1 MTAAVNSRSLPPAAS
16 LLRYAPG
23 LVALIIVIADSGQ
36 TTDTDLWGHIRFGQ
50 AVIALHHLVLKDP
63 YSYTMYG
70 SPWSNHEWLTEVVMA
85 AAYNAF
91 GVVGLKLWKFACAA
105 ATMLLVVTGLAE
117 TRATPAAQLNTL
129 TVVAIAM
136 MPQMEFRPQ
145 LFTFML
151 FAAMIALLARDNY
164 RGHAP
169 LWLVIPMMAL
179 WANLHGGFI
188 MGIAALALY
197 AGVVAIG
204 DLAGGAGLARTLR
217 LAALAV
223 AALIATMAT
232 PYGLETWS
240 PVLHALRNP
249 MTRIAVTDWQPLLF
263 AMLRQWRAQPAGVIY
278 MLCAVALMFA
288 FVSTVGLERRGGDSP
303 LIAIAVVMCVAAFV
317 AVRNLPLAIIACALP
332 VARHSSL
339 LFAHLRERAE
349 AATGEKFDAPSARS
363 STSPWLAGGIAAA
376 LAVYSGIF
384 SPRLRM
390 DKPYPSGAVA
400 FMRAH
405 DLHGN
410 LLADFGWGEYMIWH
424 TAPAS
429 KVFIDGRYDTVYPY
443 TLIDRY
449 IDFYFDRPGAAA
461 VLTAY
466 PHDLVLIP
474 PTSRAYNL
482 MSRQADWKMI
492 YRDAGSALFARTASP
507 GAHIAGV
514 PVAGNAPEVAYF
526 P

>member
-1 MTAAVNSRSLPPAAS
+1 MNAAINARPFAPS

-36 TTDTDLWGHIRFGQ
+36 TTDTDLWGHLRFGQ
-50 AVIALHHLVLKDP
+50 AVIAQHHLILKDP

-70 SPWSNHEWLTEVVMA
+70 SLWSNHEWLTEVVMA
-85 AAYNAF
+85 AAYNVL
-91 GVVGLKLWKFACAA
+91 GVVGLKLWKFACVA

-117 TRATPAAQLNTL
+117 TRATATAQLNTL
-129 TVVAIAM
+129 TIVAVAM

-151 FAAMIALLARDNY
+151 FAATLALLARDNY

-169 LWLVIPMMAL
+169 LWMVIPMMAL

-188 MGIAALALY
+188 MGIAALGLY
-197 AGVVAIG
+197 AVTIAVR
-204 DLAGGAGLARTLR
+204 DLAAGGGLARALR
-217 LAALAV
+217 LGALTV
-223 AALIATMAT
+223 GALLATMVT
-232 PYGLETWS
+232 PYGLATWN

-249 MTRIAVTDWQPLLF
+249 MTRVAVTDWQPLLF
-263 AMLRQWRAQPAGVIY
+263 AILQQWHAQPTGIIY
-278 MLCAVALMFA
+278 MLCAVALMIA
-288 FVSTVGLERRGGDSP
+288 FVATVGLEHRGGDSP
-303 LIAIAVVMCVAAFV
+303 LVAIAVVMCVAAFV

-349 AATGEKFDAPSARS
+349 AATGEKFDAPSKRS
-363 STSPWLAGGIAAA
+363 ATSPWLAGGIAAA
-376 LAVYSGIF
+376 LAIYSGIF

-410 LLADFGWGEYMIWH
+410 LLADFGWGEYLIWH

-429 KVFIDGRYDTVYPY
+429 KVFIDGRYDTVYPFA
-443 TLIDRY
+443 LIDRY
-449 IDFYFDRPGAAA
+449 IDFYFDRPGASAI
-461 VLTAY
+461 LTAY
-466 PHDLVLIP
+466 PHDFVLIP
-474 PTSRAYNL
+474 PGARAYDL
-482 MSRQADWKMI
+482 MMKQTAWKMI
-492 YRDAGSALFARTASP
+492 YRDADSALFARTASAAANIS
-507 GAHIAGV
+507 GI
-514 PVAGNAPEVAYF
+514 PVIGDAPKVGYF